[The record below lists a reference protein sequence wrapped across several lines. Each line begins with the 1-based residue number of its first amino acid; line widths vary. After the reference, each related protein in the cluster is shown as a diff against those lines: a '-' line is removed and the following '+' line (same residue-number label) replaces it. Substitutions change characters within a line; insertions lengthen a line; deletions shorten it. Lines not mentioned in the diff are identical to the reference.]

1 VPAWIPY
8 TLLRLALFGG
18 TFALVFVLLQRYG
31 LPTMMVVLVAAIAAV
46 IVSLTVAYIFFPS
59 LRDRVSTEFAA
70 SRDRSREKAG
80 IVPDG
85 DARGIDERAE
95 DGD

>member
-80 IVPDG
+80 IAPDG